1 MDDGALLHT
10 TTQGRGRPVVLCHGG
25 PGGTDTLGGLATMLS
40 GETRVHRYE
49 QRACGRS
56 SGRPPFS
63 MARWIADLEALR
75 RHWSHPRWIVGGHSF
90 GAGLAL
96 AYALEHP
103 ECTEAV
109 IFVSCKLPLHG
120 HTDWNEEFR
129 RRRLERIPTAS
140 RERFLE
146 LRRRR
151 DGGEALSTPER
162 TELRVLAMSAEFADP
177 LVAGRMRADLVAEL
191 RAVNEQVNQQLGA
204 DFARY
209 FGQKAALDRI
219 RALDAP
225 VLVVHGEE
233 DPRPAAA
240 AQALVNQLRH
250 GELVIL
256 PGTSHFPFLEAPEA
270 LGRLIRRFVASLPLE
285 GSRAG

>member
-1 MDDGALLHT
+1 
-10 TTQGRGRPVVLCHGG
+10 
-25 PGGTDTLGGLATMLS
+25 
-40 GETRVHRYE
+40 
-49 QRACGRS
+49 
-56 SGRPPFS
+56 

-209 FGQKAALDRI
+209 FGQKAASTGSGRSMRRSSWSTGRRI
-219 RALDAP
+219 RVRL
-225 VLVVHGEE
+225 
-233 DPRPAAA
+233 PRP
-240 AQALVNQLRH
+240 
-250 GELVIL
+250 
-256 PGTSHFPFLEAPEA
+256 
-270 LGRLIRRFVASLPLE
+270 RRWGISCDTE
-285 GSRAG
+285 SS